1 MFRPKACPWASFF
14 PFSPEGGA
22 FCAKAWYT
30 GTNHSRP
37 AEPAPPG
44 SKKGGIPLRK
54 AFSITGLV
62 LGIAAAA
69 ASAAAIVFSSIGLHR
84 Q

>member
-1 MFRPKACPWASFF
+1 MGLFF

-30 GTNHSRP
+30 GTNH
-37 AEPAPPG
+37 EPPG
-44 SKKGGIPLRK
+44 GACAAGIKKGGIPLRK

-69 ASAAAIVFSSIGLHR
+69 ASAVAIVFSSIGLHR

>member
-1 MFRPKACPWASFF
+1 MPLGLFF
-14 PFSPEGGA
+14 PFFTGRRCILCQSMVY
-22 FCAKAWYT
+22 WYQ
-30 GTNHSRP
+30 P
-37 AEPAPPG
+37 QPPG
-44 SKKGGIPLRK
+44 RACAAGIKKGGIPLRK

-69 ASAAAIVFSSIGLHR
+69 ASAVAIVFSSIGLHR